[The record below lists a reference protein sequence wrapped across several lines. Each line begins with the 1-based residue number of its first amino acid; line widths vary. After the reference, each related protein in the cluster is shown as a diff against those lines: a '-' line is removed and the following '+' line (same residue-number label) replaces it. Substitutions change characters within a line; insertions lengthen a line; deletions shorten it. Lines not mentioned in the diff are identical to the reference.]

1 MRTRIIQLALVAA
14 LMAAAFAYAA
24 EGGPFGSGSVERSQA
39 RGQAH
44 STVKARGHVGGLY
57 PGADRRMRVTVRN
70 GDSRPARLRRFRTR
84 VGNANSVCT
93 GGYLRVRQLKRPQ
106 RRIGPHRSILI
117 RVRVRVRTS
126 APDACQN
133 ARWPLRFRG
142 SLRGV
147 R

>member
-1 MRTRIIQLALVAA
+1 MRTRIIELALVAA
-14 LMAAAFAYAA
+14 LMAAAVAYAA
-24 EGGPFGSGSVERSQA
+24 ERGSFGIGSVDRSQA
-39 RGQAH
+39 PELLHA
-44 STVKARGHVGGLY
+44 TVKARGHVGGLY

-70 GDSRPARLRRFRTR
+70 RDSRPARLRRFRTR
-84 VGNANSVCT
+84 VSNANPVCT
-93 GGYLRVRQLKRPQ
+93 DAYLRVRRLKRPQ
-106 RRIGPHRSILI
+106 RRIGPQRSILI
-117 RVRVRVRTS
+117 RVRVRVRPS